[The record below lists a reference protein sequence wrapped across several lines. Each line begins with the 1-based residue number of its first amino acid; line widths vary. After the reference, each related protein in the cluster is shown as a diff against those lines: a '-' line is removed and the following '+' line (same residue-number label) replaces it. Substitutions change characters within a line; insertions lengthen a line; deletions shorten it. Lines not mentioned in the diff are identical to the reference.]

1 MALPKHKK
9 NGPTA
14 RLLEY
19 YLTPDQKVNAV
30 NDFVQEIFS
39 RRLKNQNQVKQILI
53 SSEEP

>member
-9 NGPTA
+9 NGLTA